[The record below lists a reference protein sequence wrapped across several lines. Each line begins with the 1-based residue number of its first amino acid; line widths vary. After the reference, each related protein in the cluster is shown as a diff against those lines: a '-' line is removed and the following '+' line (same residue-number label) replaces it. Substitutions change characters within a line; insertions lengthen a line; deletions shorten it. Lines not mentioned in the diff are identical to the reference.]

1 MEDLRLVHRDPSMIP
16 VAMAD
21 ARPMLTGRI
30 PFISRP
36 YPAVVSVAAETTA
49 HHDGVVQ
56 TRGTELA
63 GLAVLLADRTRAEM
77 CLALI
82 DGRAWT
88 AGELAR
94 HAGVAPSTA
103 TEHLNR
109 LLEGG
114 LLIERRQ
121 GRHRYVQLASAQV
134 AELLEAMVTHLD
146 PPRTGPTGL
155 RSATVAAALAR
166 GRTCYDHLAGRLG
179 VTITEA
185 MTARGLLGGDGGFAL
200 TPAGLGWFTNPMGI
214 DKAVLRATRRPVARP
229 CLDWTERRTH
239 LGGAAGAQL
248 CRRLQD
254 LDWVQRVGNGRAI
267 RLTPK
272 GESGLADALGI
283 DPVPLR

>member
-1 MEDLRLVHRDPSMIP
+1 MH
-16 VAMAD
+16 
-21 ARPMLTGRI
+21 
-30 PFISRP
+30 
-36 YPAVVSVAAETTA
+36 
-49 HHDGVVQ
+49 
-56 TRGTELA
+56 TRGAELA
-63 GLAVLLADRTRAEM
+63 GLAVLLADRTRADM
-77 CLALI
+77 CLAMI

-94 HAGVAPSTA
+94 HAGVAASTA

-109 LLEGG
+109 LLDGG

-121 GRHRYVQLASAQV
+121 GRHRYVQLANPQV

-146 PPRTGPTGL
+146 PPRTEVAGL

-179 VTITEA
+179 VAITDA
-185 MTARGLLGGDGGFAL
+185 MTTRGLLDSHGGFAL
-200 TPAGLGWFTNPMGI
+200 TAGGLAWLTGPMGI
-214 DKAVLRATRRPVARP
+214 DPARLRATRRPVARP

-254 LDWVQRVGNGRAI
+254 LSWIHRVGNGRAV
-267 RLTPK
+267 RLTQQ
-272 GESGLADALGI
+272 GESGLAETLGI